1 MHGYRALST
10 AAEARGRRFLFESS
24 VMDGIPVFSLLRAMP
39 QAKVCGFNGILNS
52 TTNIILT
59 EMEERQCAFEEALAK
74 AQRDG
79 IAERDPTDDIE
90 GHE

>member
-1 MHGYRALST
+1 
-10 AAEARGRRFLFESS
+10 
-24 VMDGIPVFSLLRAMP
+24 MP
-39 QAKVCGFNGILNS
+39 QAKVRGFQGILNS

-59 EMEERQCAFEEALAK
+59 EMEERQCSFTEALAK

-79 IAERDPTDDIE
+79 IAERDPTDDID